1 MYTVT
6 HKRISVNSNNISGKS
21 SKPLEKDTEFECLQL
36 TPLLLLDIA
45 ERCTNIQGQN
55 GVRFRHL
62 PPENSCPKSR
72 SKTRQRFP
80 SEVHTEIRRQH
91 CQISVNTHSQ
101 FTLTT
106 HASLSGDKPPNTCN
120 YTSNKISQGNGGKNL
135 QAVHQTSVGSRSPK
149 KGSITQD
156 CQNLTVLHA
165 YEIGPIK
172 RTQR

>member
-1 MYTVT
+1 MC
-6 HKRISVNSNNISGKS
+6 HEDPSNASQTFKEHYAHTQHTQSEQNQWKS
-21 SKPLEKDTEFECLQL
+21 NQSLSHVP
-36 TPLLLLDIA
+36 

-106 HASLSGDKPPNTCN
+106 HASLSSAKPFNACN
-120 YTSNKISQGNGGKNL
+120 YARN
-135 QAVHQTSVGSRSPK
+135 VPK
-149 KGSITQD
+149 MDASKS
-156 CQNLTVLHA
+156 
-165 YEIGPIK
+165 
-172 RTQR
+172 